1 MTITLPNIEVSSSP
15 ILIWKRS
22 VLQALNQKEQV
33 YGVND
38 MCSRLKYNENRLKG
52 NWNVDWDQ
60 IVKYIL
66 CWNLEFV
73 LHHVDIREAVENL
86 SKLRTWLNI
95 VWWGKIQEV
104 CTSSFQKTW
113 DKFFACY
120 SSFLI
125 LEYLQIYNEIHLG

>member
-73 LHHVDIREAVENL
+73 LHYVDIREAVENL

-95 VWWGKIQEV
+95 VWWGKDSGSMHIEF
-104 CTSSFQKTW
+104 SKN
-113 DKFFACY
+113 
-120 SSFLI
+120 LG
-125 LEYLQIYNEIHLG
+125 QIFCML